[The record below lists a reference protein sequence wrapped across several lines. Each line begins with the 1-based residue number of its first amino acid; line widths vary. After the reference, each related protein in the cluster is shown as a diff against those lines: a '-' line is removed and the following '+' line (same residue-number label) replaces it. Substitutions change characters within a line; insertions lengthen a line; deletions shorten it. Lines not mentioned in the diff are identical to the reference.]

1 MKKTRNRPFFVC
13 NREKICYNRNM
24 QKENKNKTNKGY
36 LFSLLGEPTP
46 AKASGLAFSTAT
58 VLPVLLS
65 FLFLF
70 VISVCGLTGGDY
82 ETQDWYLY
90 ASYLLPQI
98 GFAIVAWLYL
108 RYRGTPVKK
117 ALQNQKCH
125 CKYFLVAC
133 VLQIGLFS
141 LSELN
146 NWFLNW
152 LGKFGYTDKG
162 IALPSMDGFG
172 FFGVLL
178 VIGVLPAVF
187 EEIMFRGVL
196 LSGLKKSFSL
206 PVAVLVCGA
215 LFSLYHQNPA
225 QTLYQFCCGAAFAL
239 VAVKSGSILP
249 TVVSH
254 FLNNA
259 LIVILYKLKIESF
272 PTPVF
277 VAFMVVSALCLIGS
291 LVYLIFFDKKEKTEQ
306 GKGEKKRFFLY
317 ATVGIAVCALTWLG
331 VLLMGM

>member
-13 NREKICYNRNM
+13 NRGKICYNRNM
-24 QKENKNKTNKGY
+24 ETENKKKKNEGY
-36 LFSLLGEPTP
+36 LVSLLGEPTP
-46 AKASGLAFSTAT
+46 AKASGLAFSMAA

-70 VISVCGLTGGDY
+70 IISVCGLAVGDY
-82 ETQDWYLY
+82 ETRDWYLY
-90 ASYLLPQI
+90 SSYLLPQL

-108 RYRGTPVKK
+108 RYLKTPVKT
-117 ALQNQKCH
+117 ALKNQKCH
-125 CKYFLVAC
+125 YKYILIAC
-133 VLQIGLFS
+133 VLQIGLFC

-146 NWFLNW
+146 AWFLEW
-152 LGKFGYTDKG
+152 LGNFGYTDKG
-162 IALPSMDGFG
+162 ITLPSMDGFG
-172 FFGVLL
+172 FVGVLL

-196 LSGLKKSFSL
+196 LGGLKKSFSL

-215 LFSLYHQNPA
+215 LFALYHQNPA
-225 QTLYQFCCGAAFAL
+225 QTVYQFCCGAAFAL

-249 TVVSH
+249 TVLSH

-259 LIVILYKLKIESF
+259 LIVILYKIGLETVA
-272 PTPVF
+272 TPVF
-277 VAFMVVSALCLIGS
+277 VVFMVVSALCLIGS
-291 LVYLIFFDKKEKTEQ
+291 LAYLIFFDKQENTERTKEK
-306 GKGEKKRFFLY
+306 KNRFFLY
-317 ATVGIAVCALTWLG
+317 AAVGIAVCALTWLG